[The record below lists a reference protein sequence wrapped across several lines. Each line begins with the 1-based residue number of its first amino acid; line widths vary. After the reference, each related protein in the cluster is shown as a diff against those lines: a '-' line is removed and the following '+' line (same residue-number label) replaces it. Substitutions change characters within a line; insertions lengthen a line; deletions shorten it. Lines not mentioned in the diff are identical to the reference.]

1 MRKLRQD
8 MKSIKVCIGIIL
20 FIIMNVLA
28 FNNWNSNENY
38 VALFNVAVLLSD
50 IFITL
55 CVVVFFLD
63 FVFDFCRKNLSDK

>member
-1 MRKLRQD
+1 ME
-8 MKSIKVCIGIIL
+8 SIKVYIGSIL

-28 FNNWNSNENY
+28 VNNWNSTENY
-38 VALFNVAVLLSD
+38 VALFNVSVLISD

-55 CVVVFFLD
+55 CVVVFVLD

>member
-1 MRKLRQD
+1 ME
-8 MKSIKVCIGIIL
+8 SIKVCIGSIL

-28 FNNWNSNENY
+28 VNNWNSTENY
-38 VALFNVAVLLSD
+38 VALFNISVLISD

-55 CVVVFFLD
+55 CVVVFVLD

>member
-1 MRKLRQD
+1 ME
-8 MKSIKVCIGIIL
+8 SIKVCIGSIL

-28 FNNWNSNENY
+28 VNNWNSTENH
-38 VALFNVAVLLSD
+38 VALFNVSVLISD

-55 CVVVFFLD
+55 CVVVFVLD